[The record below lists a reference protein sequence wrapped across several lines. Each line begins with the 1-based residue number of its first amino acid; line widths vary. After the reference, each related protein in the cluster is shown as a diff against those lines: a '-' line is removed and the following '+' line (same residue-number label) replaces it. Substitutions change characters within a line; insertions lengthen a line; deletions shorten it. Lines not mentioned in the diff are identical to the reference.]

1 MDDTEEWLAQ
11 YKAKIAAR
19 EQEAAASRAN
29 IASVSATVCSED
41 ESVTVTVGAH
51 NVVHD
56 LRFSTRAMAHDP
68 TRLAALVLRTITAG
82 QRAVTAKQIAAV
94 EPTAAGGAVAA
105 MLTETMGDTEVPG
118 EKRPA
123 NAFDELVA
131 DPPEPA
137 PQPPLHPSR
146 PASLSGW
153 APTTVAHPVRR
164 AGAGRAVPE
173 DLDDF
178 SEENPW

>member
-1 MDDTEEWLAQ
+1 MDDTEKWLARYQ
-11 YKAKIAAR
+11 AKIAAR

-51 NVVHD
+51 NVVRD

-68 TRLAALVLRTITAG
+68 SRLAALVLRTITEG
-82 QRAVTAKQIAAV
+82 QRAVTAQQIAAV
-94 EPTAAGGAVAA
+94 QPTAAGGAVAA
-105 MLTETMGDTEVPG
+105 MLTGTMGGTEVPG
-118 EKRPA
+118 VKRPA
-123 NAFDELVA
+123 NAFDGLVA

-137 PQPPLHPSR
+137 PQPPFHSSR
-146 PASLSGW
+146 PAPVPGW
-153 APTTVAHPVRR
+153 APTTVAHPVRHP
-164 AGAGRAVPE
+164 GTGRAVRE

-178 SEENPW
+178 SEVNPW